1 MTYKRQSNC
10 TVTCEVQ
17 TRPDVKNPERSER
30 TSRPENER
38 SIGWRELNR
47 IEKATP
53 IRGSRPADSPGFART
68 NAGRPRGSQ
77 IFGGM
82 ILMASNFKIARHT
95 SVSGWKDKGTESN

>member
-30 TSRPENER
+30 TSRPENQR

-47 IEKATP
+47 IEKLLQSEEVGRLIVLDLQELTLVDQEAV
-53 IRGSRPADSPGFART
+53 RFLEECDSNGVELQNCPPYIGEWMERQRD
-68 NAGRPRGSQ
+68 G
-77 IFGGM
+77 
-82 ILMASNFKIARHT
+82 K
-95 SVSGWKDKGTESN
+95 